1 MALNDPIELAL
12 ILAFL
17 AIFSILSYKKK
28 LLNFE
33 GIFIG
38 NAVGLAAI
46 TYGPNP
52 LVDFFAVV
60 AFFVIGEIASNYPKK
75 KHEERNIWNVLGN
88 SLPALAML
96 ILIIAFPN
104 HSFVLELAFFGA
116 ISAALADTLSSEVG
130 YYSKK
135 QPIMITTFKKVAKGT
150 DGGITRRG
158 TLASLFGGIVIGIIY
173 FFALFTGATLPFYKI
188 VLYSIIVILSGP
200 FGSVIDSVFGGVFE
214 TKGKLDKT
222 QVNLI
227 GSLSGAI
234 FCILLGLLI

>member
-1 MALNDPIELAL
+1 MALNDPIELAV

-28 LLNFE
+28 LLDFE

-60 AFFVIGEIASNYPKK
+60 IFFVIGEIASNYPKR

-96 ILIIAFPN
+96 ILIIVFPA
-104 HSFVLELAFFGA
+104 HSFLLELAFFGA
-116 ISAALADTLSSEVG
+116 ISAALADTLSSEIG

-135 QPIMITTFKKVAKGT
+135 TPIMITTFKKVAKGT
-150 DGGITRRG
+150 DGGITKLG
-158 TLASLFGGIVIGIIY
+158 TAASFFGGTVIAIIY
-173 FFALFTGATLPFYKI
+173 FVALLTGAPLPFYKI
-188 VLYSIIVILSGP
+188 TIYSIIVLFAGP
-200 FGSVIDSVFGGVFE
+200 FGSAIDSVFGALFE
-214 TKGKLDKT
+214 TKKMLDKT

-234 FCILLGLLI
+234 FCIVLGLLI